1 VKRAEEISPERV
13 NTNLTSEALSRK
25 ITQLTKQLE
34 IRTEGYAFLPSFVT
48 FTRSLAYSLTHA
60 HRFIHSPLK

>member
-1 VKRAEEISPERV
+1 MKRAEEISPERV

-34 IRTEGYAFLPSFVT
+34 IRTEGYAFLPSS
-48 FTRSLAYSLTHA
+48 RSHVHSLTRLLTLTDSSTRH
-60 HRFIHSPLK
+60 